1 MCIIYKPNNMIGGKL
16 LFPLIKSFITIVF
29 TNDFK
34 YLNQNSRFRIGR
46 DFYIEFEGL
55 LNAYL

>member
-1 MCIIYKPNNMIGGKL
+1 MCIIYRPNNMIEGKL

-34 YLNQNSRFRIGR
+34 CLNQNSRFRIGR
-46 DFYIEFEGL
+46 DFYIEFEGF
-55 LNAYL
+55 